1 MAISAVDRNRTW
13 RARCKER
20 GFRQVVLTVPDDDRE
35 LFLFLGR
42 EAKRRAEQGEAALAV
57 VLADT
62 VEALTQR
69 PGPAPG
75 PSLPHLRDPQGM
87 GAGRRPAVQ
96 QEPIA
101 LLGAKRPHRPL
112 PTDY

>member
-13 RARCKER
+13 RERCKER
-20 GFRQVVLTVPDDDRE
+20 GFRQVVLTVPDEDRE
-35 LFLFLGR
+35 LFLLLGR

-62 VEALTQR
+62 VGDLTQR
-69 PGPAPG
+69 RKPAPRSTAVRPPVPQDRPP
-75 PSLPHLRDPQGM
+75 PSADPD
-87 GAGRRPAVQ
+87 PV
-96 QEPIA
+96 P
-101 LLGAKRPHRPL
+101 LLGAKRPFLPL

>member
-1 MAISAVDRNRTW
+1 MAISTGDRSRAWRERCRTAGL
-13 RARCKER
+13 RR
-20 GFRQVVLTVPDDDRE
+20 VVLTVPDDDRE
-35 LFLFLGR
+35 LFLLLGR

-62 VEALTQR
+62 VGTLTQR

-75 PSLPHLRDPQGM
+75 PSLPHLRNPQGM